1 MSPSLQVQQ
10 LWQQARQLEHDGQAQ
25 RAEQAYRQLLA
36 LEPDF
41 HPAWHALGL
50 LAVAAQQL
58 PLAGELIEQALAHGP
73 DEGLYWR
80 NLGEIRRRQGQLA
93 GAAQAATQACE
104 LLPDD
109 PLAWY
114 NLGLA
119 CAEQGDHPR
128 AEPAYRRALALAP
141 GYGAAWN
148 NLGSLLELRN
158 APGDRE
164 AAQVAYRQ
172 AISLDPRHAQAQ
184 NNLGALYAEQGRL
197 DEARACFEAAIATQ
211 GDFVAAHYNY
221 SSLHTYRP
229 DDPHLALLQGLHAG
243 REQWPYETRVRY
255 SFALGKALDDA
266 GAYDAAFA
274 AYDEGNRLQYA
285 AHGYDDSAAQALQ
298 QRIIATFDADFF
310 AARAHWQG
318 AVDPQRRPVFI
329 VGMPR
334 SGTTL
339 LEQILCSHAQVHG
352 AGELPTLGTVITAGC
367 GAPGYPEGATG
378 LDEDQIRDIG
388 QAYLREVWQLAP
400 DSALITDKMPANFFY
415 LGLLHLALP
424 GARIIHARRD
434 PMDSCFSCYARLFGE
449 TMDFAYDQQAL
460 GRYYV
465 RYRQLME
472 HWQQVLPAGTFLDLD
487 YEALIADP
495 EGQARRVLQ
504 FVGLPWDPR
513 CLEFHRNPRP
523 VKTASVAQVRRPL
536 YSSSVARWKHF
547 ARHLWPLY
555 QQVKAWRD
563 SRDDEPQLLQAMQ
576 LAQADSLHQA
586 GIALYHQGRFEQA
599 LALFEQTLALLPQ
612 AASVHNSKGFALQD
626 LGRTEAA
633 RDCFAQA
640 LALDPHLAMARLNLG
655 LAQLKLGDWQAG
667 WANYEARWTGSA
679 EASLET
685 FKRPDCPLP
694 QWHGQPAS
702 GQSLLVII
710 EQGFGDTFQFAR
722 YLNLLV
728 TRFARVGLACS
739 TPVLR
744 LMQDSFG
751 EQVVIFHGLPEHFE
765 GWDWQ
770 CPLMSL
776 PGAFATR
783 VDSVPAQLPYLKVP
797 QPAAEYWRSRLQAAA
812 PGRLRIG
819 LAWAGRADYRYN
831 QRRSLDF
838 AHLQPL
844 FEAAAG
850 RVSWVNLQK
859 WPAGVQASRPG
870 PEVDW
875 LDWTGDLGDFATTAA
890 LVANLDLVISVDSVL
905 VHLAGG
911 LDVPVWMLDRF
922 DNEWRWLKDRLDSPW
937 YPRLRIFRQATFG
950 AWPGV
955 IEQVCQAL
963 PAALATPPAVRP

>member
-1 MSPSLQVQQ
+1 MSPTPQVQQ
-10 LWQQARQLEHDGQAQ
+10 LCQQALQLQKDGQPQ
-25 RAEQAYRQLLA
+25 RAEQVWRQLLD
-36 LEPDF
+36 LQPDF

-58 PLAGELIEQALAHGP
+58 ALAAEWVEKALLHGP
-73 DEGLYWR
+73 GEGLYWR
-80 NLGEIRRRQGQLA
+80 NLGEIRRRLGQLP
-93 GAAQAATQACE
+93 GAALASAQACE
-104 LLPDD
+104 LLPHD

-119 CAEQGDHPR
+119 YADQGDYAR

-148 NLGSLLELRN
+148 NLGSMLELRN
-158 APGDRE
+158 APGDLP
-164 AAQVAYRQ
+164 AAQAAYLQ
-172 AISLDPRHAQAQ
+172 AVNLDPRHAQAQ
-184 NNLGALYAEQGRL
+184 NNLGALFAEQGRL
-197 DEARACFEAAIATQ
+197 DEARACFEAAIAAQ

-221 SSLHTYRP
+221 SSLHTYHRE
-229 DDPHLALLQGLHAG
+229 DPHLALLQALHAE
-243 REQWPYETRVRY
+243 REQWPGETRVRY

-266 GAYDAAFA
+266 GAYDQAFA
-274 AYDEGNRLQYA
+274 AYAEGNRLHYA
-285 AHGYDDSAAQALQ
+285 AHGYDDRAADDRQ
-298 QRIIATFDADFF
+298 QRIMATFDKAFF
-310 AARAHWQG
+310 AARAEWQG
-318 AVDPQRRPVFI
+318 TADPDRRPVFI

-339 LEQILCSHAQVHG
+339 LEQILCSHPQVHG
-352 AGELPTLGTVITAGC
+352 AGELSLFGDAVAASLGAQDYPQ
-367 GAPGYPEGATG
+367 GAQWLSEEQVRGLGAT
-378 LDEDQIRDIG
+378 
-388 QAYLREVWQLAP
+388 YLREVWKLAP
-400 DSALITDKMPANFFY
+400 DSRVISDKMPANFFY
-415 LGLLHLALP
+415 LGLIHLALP
-424 GARIIHARRD
+424 HARIIHARRD
-434 PMDSCFSCYARLFGE
+434 PMDSCFSCYSRLFSE

-465 RYRQLME
+465 RYRQLMQ
-472 HWQQVLPAGTFLDLD
+472 HWQQVLPPGSILDLD

-495 EGQARRVLQ
+495 EGQARRVMN
-504 FVGLPWDPR
+504 FVGLPWDPA

-536 YSSSVARWKHF
+536 YASSVARWKHF

-555 QQVKAWRD
+555 HEVQAWRD
-563 SRDDEPQLLQAMQ
+563 GKDDEPQLLQGMR
-576 LAQADSLHQA
+576 LAQAEALHQA
-586 GIALYHQGRFEQA
+586 GIALYHQGRFDAA
-599 LALFEQTLALLPQ
+599 LELFEQTLALQPQ

-633 RDCFAQA
+633 RDCFAEA
-640 LALDPHLAMARLNLG
+640 LALDPSLAMARLNLG

-667 WANYEARWTGSA
+667 WDNYEARWTGSA
-679 EASLET
+679 EASQET

-694 QWHGQPAS
+694 QWNGEAAS
-702 GQSLLVII
+702 GQGLLVII
-710 EQGFGDTFQFAR
+710 EQGFGDTFQFGR
-722 YLNLLV
+722 YLALLGE
-728 TRFARVGLACS
+728 RFARVGLACS

-751 EQVVIFHGLPEHFE
+751 DRLVVLHGMPEHFE
-765 GWDWQ
+765 GWDWH

-776 PGAFATR
+776 PRAFATR
-783 VDSVPAQLPYLKVP
+783 VHEVPAPVPYLKVAA
-797 QPAAEYWRSRLQAAA
+797 PAAEFWRARLQAAA

-838 AHLQPL
+838 AQLQPL
-844 FEAAAG
+844 FDALQG

-859 WPAGVQASRPG
+859 WQPGERATRPG
-870 PEVDW
+870 ADVDW

-937 YPRLRIFRQATFG
+937 YPRLRIFRQTAFG
-950 AWPGV
+950 DWPQV
-955 IEQVCQAL
+955 VEQVRRALGQL
-963 PAALATPPAVRP
+963 PAPRP